1 MKRWVFRWVFG
12 RACIDELLMCLT
24 GAVYCMTHD
33 VMDSTK
39 EFELRHIKDMIEM
52 LKERR

>member
-1 MKRWVFRWVFG
+1 MKRWVLRWVFG
-12 RACIDELLMCLT
+12 RDCIDEIVRCLE

-33 VMDSTK
+33 VMGGTK
-39 EFELRHIKDMIEM
+39 EFELKHIKDMLEI